1 MDNHLGS
8 KHGYGLKIPCTK
20 FGCNKLFSSESSRDE
35 HMKYCQ
41 EKKKFFC
48 TYEPC
53 TKSFKREKNLK
64 YHIAVDHTG
73 DKDTISCTDCKN
85 IYKSMT
91 SFKAHKRNNQC
102 YILEEDIEDEEV
114 PEQSEEPMD

>member
-53 TKSFKREKNLK
+53 TKSVKREKNLK

-114 PEQSEEPMD
+114 PEQSEEPME

>member
-1 MDNHLGS
+1 
-8 KHGYGLKIPCTK
+8 
-20 FGCNKLFSSESSRDE
+20 
-35 HMKYCQ
+35 MKYCQ

-53 TKSFKREKNLK
+53 TKSFKRENLK

-73 DKDTISCTDCKN
+73 HKDTIYCTDCKN

-102 YILEEDIEDEEV
+102 YILEEDIEDEEI